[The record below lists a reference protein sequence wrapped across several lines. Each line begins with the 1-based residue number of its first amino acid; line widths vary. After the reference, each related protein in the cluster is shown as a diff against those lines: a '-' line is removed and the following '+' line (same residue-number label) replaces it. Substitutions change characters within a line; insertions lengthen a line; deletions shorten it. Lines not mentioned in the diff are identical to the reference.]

1 LDGDEYRSRGGL
13 LMNPIQRLVDYGQKR
28 FNEMLFPGSG
38 GGGDWNYYG
47 SNGYYGSSQIVFPG
61 VTDWSVDTRA
71 SSAVAA
77 CVNWFCRTF
86 PEAPLQVVQTNRDGE
101 REVVTAHPLPA
112 LLEMPNPFYSGVLLW
127 DATLSDWMIDGNAYW
142 VKVRNGQG
150 AVLQL
155 WWTPS
160 SLIEPRWSRDNAAE
174 FIGWYDYQPD
184 PSRDRK
190 IKLDP
195 SDVVHFRY
203 GIDPDNMRKGRSPLA
218 SVMREIFTDEEA
230 ARYSAA
236 LLKNMGVP
244 GIIVSPESDGLTGGM
259 LPGDAKQITEQLMR
273 KTTGDQRGQPLFI
286 SAGIKVHTLSFNPQQ
301 MNLKDLRRIPE
312 ERVTAALGI
321 PAIVAGLGAGLD
333 RSTYSNM
340 AEAREAAY
348 ESFIIPNQRR
358 FGSDIRTQLLPD
370 FGSEGQRIEWD
381 TSNVRVLQEDENKKA
396 LRWSQ
401 LAKDGVVTRD
411 EARTALGLPIE
422 TEMEQE
428 ESGAKSATPILGYH
442 IESGV
447 VSRNEAR
454 RQLGLQPEDES
465 EDLNLRRL
473 QTKLTV
479 MKLAV
484 DAGIPPEE
492 AAGLVN
498 LQVTVE
504 MPPQTPPQLP
514 PPVKALEPEFKSYGS
529 QVRAIEGRA
538 ARATTAYLQEQYE
551 RAAAAGKGWQRA
563 LDMGTEA
570 RSLYNRFYPL
580 ILRHSWN
587 DAAAE
592 LGIELAFDL
601 ENRWVKGVLDELAK
615 AIVGIAET
623 TREEVRS
630 LVAKQAEE
638 GWSIDELAAEI
649 RKLKEVHSTA
659 RARTIARSETAIAY
673 NKGSL
678 AGYRE
683 AGVEKVEV
691 FDGDEHEPCRSANG
705 SIWTIEQA
713 EAEPL
718 CHPNGTR
725 AFAAVIG
732 ED

>member
-61 VTDWSVDTRA
+61 VTDWSVDVRA

-160 SLIEPRWSRDNAAE
+160 SLIEPRWSKDNATE
-174 FIGWYDYQPD
+174 FIGWYDYRPD
-184 PSRDRK
+184 PARDRK

-203 GIDPDNMRKGRSPLA
+203 GIDPANMRKGKSPLA

-244 GIIVSPESDGLTGGM
+244 GIIISPESDGLSGGVM
-259 LPGDAKQITEQLMR
+259 PEDAKRIVEQLKA
-273 KTTGDQRGQPLFI
+273 KTTGDKRGEPLFI
-286 SAGIKVHTLSFNPQQ
+286 STGVKVHTLSFNPQQ
-301 MNLKDLRRIPE
+301 MNLKDLRRVPE

-348 ESFIIPNQRR
+348 ESFIIPHQRR
-358 FGSDIRTQLLPD
+358 FAADIKSQLLPD
-370 FGSEGQRIEWD
+370 FGGEGMAVQFD
-381 TSNVRVLQEDENKKA
+381 TSGVRVLQEDENA
-396 LRWSQ
+396 RAQRWINLVNGG
-401 LAKDGVVTRD
+401 LAMVS
-411 EARTALGLPIE
+411 EARNAIGLPVE
-422 TEMEQE
+422 
-428 ESGAKSATPILGYH
+428 
-442 IESGV
+442 
-447 VSRNEAR
+447 
-454 RQLGLQPEDES
+454 PEHDVF
-465 EDLNLRRL
+465 LR
-473 QTKLTV
+473 
-479 MKLAV
+479 
-484 DAGIPPEE
+484 P
-492 AAGLVN
+492 VN
-498 LQVTVE
+498 LVE
-504 MPPQTPPQLP
+504 VGPGAEPAPEVIVENTPPALP
-514 PPVKALEPEFKSYGS
+514 APQKALEPEFKSYGS

-538 ARATTAYLQEQYE
+538 ARATTAYLQAEYE
-551 RAAAAGKGWQRA
+551 KAAAAGQGWQRA
-563 LDMGTEA
+563 LDTGPEA
-570 RSLYNRFYPL
+570 RALYNRFYPL
-580 ILRHSWN
+580 IVKSAWS

-592 LGIELAFDL
+592 LGTELAFDL
-601 ENRWVKGVLDELAK
+601 ENQWVKGVLDELAEK
-615 AIVGIAET
+615 IVRVADT
-623 TREEVRS
+623 TRQEVRD
-630 LVAKQAEE
+630 LVGKAAEE
-638 GWSIDELAAEI
+638 GWSIDELAAKI
-649 RKLKEVHSTA
+649 RELKEVHSTA
-659 RARTIARSETAIAY
+659 RARTIARSETATAY